1 MTPLYVRHDYGQEL
15 GDPRAFYT
23 TRVATS
29 CDNCRGI
36 NVGVVYDEYRYAGTP
51 SGAYAGADLQAAKE
65 LLEDDRVEHFA
76 WFPKKALSPKFPDVP
91 KHVARAATE
100 AHEAASIGANIAA
113 ILMART
119 VIEATAKTHG
129 IVDGQLWKK
138 IDALKD
144 AQLIRPS
151 AAEAAHEIRHLG
163 NDMAHG
169 DLADLP
175 TEQDAADV
183 LTLMDL
189 ILNEVFQATALT
201 AAIKARRTAPKEA

>member
-1 MTPLYVRHDYGQEL
+1 MTPVWAQGEEEKQGVQTFHVARMAVQCNGCHNLSFCVAAGRGPSTQL
-15 GDPRAFYT
+15 GSSPLSRSQHILDNEDIVKDWFPVSAVSPTFPDVPED
-23 TRVATS
+23 VA
-29 CDNCRGI
+29 
-36 NVGVVYDEYRYAGTP
+36 
-51 SGAYAGADLQAAKE
+51 QAAKE
-65 LLEDDRVEHFA
+65 
-76 WFPKKALSPKFPDVP
+76 
-91 KHVARAATE
+91 
-100 AHEAASIGANIAA
+100 AHEAGSIGANIAA

-119 VIEATAKTHG
+119 VIEATAKAHNITS
-129 IVDGQLWKK
+129 GQLWKK

-175 TEQDAADV
+175 TEQDATDV

-201 AAIKARRTAPKEA
+201 AAIKARRTSSKES

>member
-1 MTPLYVRHDYGQEL
+1 MTPVWAQGEEDRQDGQTFHVARMAVQCNGCHGLSYVVAASRGSATQL
-15 GDPRAFYT
+15 GSSPLGRSQYILDH
-23 TRVATS
+23 
-29 CDNCRGI
+29 
-36 NVGVVYDEYRYAGTP
+36 
-51 SGAYAGADLQAAKE
+51 
-65 LLEDDRVEHFA
+65 EDISKD
-76 WFPKKALSPKFPDVP
+76 WFPVSAVSPKFPDVP
-91 KHVARAATE
+91 DHVAQAAKE

-119 VIEATAKTHG
+119 VIEATAKAHG
-129 IVDGQLWKK
+129 ILKGELWKK

-175 TEQDAADV
+175 TAQDAADV

-201 AAIKARRTAPKEA
+201 AAIKARRTAPKEG